1 MINFLTV
8 MGKIAKPR
16 FAISLELK
24 KKEKK
29 KILNQQSI
37 LFGLSDLI

>member
-1 MINFLTV
+1 

-29 KILNQQSI
+29 K
-37 LFGLSDLI
+37 DLKPTINFIWP